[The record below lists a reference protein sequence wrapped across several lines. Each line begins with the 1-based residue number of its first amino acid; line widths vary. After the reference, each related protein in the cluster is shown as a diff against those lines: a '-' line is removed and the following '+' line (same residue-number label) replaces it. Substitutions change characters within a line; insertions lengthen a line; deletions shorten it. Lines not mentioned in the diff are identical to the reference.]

1 MEKAI
6 RLQIFLFQRHFIW
19 KVWCFKHGRGS
30 FDWKLEVLVPFLRIK
45 RDMKA
50 TRPPHALFSSNAS
63 NQNFEIAVLVKIVQ
77 KSDKNSEVNKIPLS
91 PEARVENYTPW
102 VY

>member
-1 MEKAI
+1 
-6 RLQIFLFQRHFIW
+6 
-19 KVWCFKHGRGS
+19 
-30 FDWKLEVLVPFLRIK
+30 
-45 RDMKA
+45 MKA